1 MKKTK
6 KRIPLALILLLVIVL
21 LGIVIFLVVRYR
33 PGKEHLSLN
42 TFFGVDGEEDG
53 AVIANGNLISTD
65 DKAPAA

>member
-1 MKKTK
+1 MKKKK

-42 TFFGVDGEEDG
+42 TFLEWMGRKT
-53 AVIANGNLISTD
+53 AQ
-65 DKAPAA
+65 